1 MDSKRAEPQHVSRIV
16 SIGGRKDGV
25 GKSMTAMAALDYHL
39 AEGSSVVLVECD
51 NANPD
56 RHRAYRDPVP
66 IERTDL
72 DDRGRLDSPREPL
85 R

>member
-1 MDSKRAEPQHVSRIV
+1 MSRIV
-16 SIGGRKDGV
+16 SIGGLKGGV
-25 GKSMTAMAALDYHL
+25 GKSMTTIAALDYL
-39 AEGSSVVLVECD
+39 FAEGSSVVLVACD

-56 RHRAYRDPVP
+56 AHRAYPDLVP